1 MFVYRARTSCPIC
14 NTSSE
19 IWIQQG
25 KIVPLDIIECP
36 NCEQLFEG
44 KDFISSFIELRT
56 NASISSLT
64 NAT

>member
-14 NTSSE
+14 NTPSE
-19 IWIQQG
+19 VWIQQG

-56 NASISSLT
+56 NVTVSSLT

>member
-1 MFVYRARTSCPIC
+1 MFVYRARTSCPVC
-14 NTSSE
+14 NTPSE
-19 IWIQQG
+19 IWVQQG
-25 KIVPLDIIECP
+25 KVVPLDIIECT

-56 NASISSLT
+56 NVTVSSIT

>member
-1 MFVYRARTSCPIC
+1 MFVYRAKTNCPVC
-14 NTSSE
+14 NTPSE
-19 IWIQQG
+19 VWIQQG
-25 KIVPLDIIECP
+25 KVVPLDIIECL

-56 NASISSLT
+56 NATISSLT

>member
-1 MFVYRARTSCPIC
+1 MFVYRAKANCPVC

-19 IWIQQG
+19 VWLQQG
-25 KIVPLDIIECP
+25 KVVPLDIIECL

-56 NASISSLT
+56 NATISSHSHK
-64 NAT
+64 

>member
-1 MFVYRARTSCPIC
+1 MC
-14 NTSSE
+14 NTPSE

-36 NCEQLFEG
+36 NCEQLYEG

-56 NASISSLT
+56 NATISSHSYK
-64 NAT
+64 

>member
-1 MFVYRARTSCPIC
+1 MFVYRARTSCPVC
-14 NTSSE
+14 NTLSE

-25 KIVPLDIIECP
+25 KVVPLDIIECP

-56 NASISSLT
+56 NVNVSSIT

>member
-1 MFVYRARTSCPIC
+1 MFVYRAKTNCPIC
-14 NTSSE
+14 NTPSE
-19 IWIQQG
+19 IWIQSG
-25 KIVPLDIIECP
+25 KVVPLDILECL

-56 NASISSLT
+56 NVTISSLT

>member
-1 MFVYRARTSCPIC
+1 MFVYRATTNCPVC

-19 IWIQQG
+19 VWIQSG
-25 KIVPLDIIECP
+25 KVVPLDIIECP

-56 NASISSLT
+56 NATISSHSYK
-64 NAT
+64 

>member
-1 MFVYRARTSCPIC
+1 MFVYRAKTSCPVC
-14 NTSSE
+14 NTPSE
-19 IWIQQG
+19 VWIQQG
-25 KIVPLDIIECP
+25 KIVPLDIIECL

-56 NASISSLT
+56 NATISSLT

>member
-1 MFVYRARTSCPIC
+1 MFVYRAKASCPMC
-14 NTSSE
+14 NTPSE

-56 NASISSLT
+56 NATISSHSYK
-64 NAT
+64 

>member
-1 MFVYRARTSCPIC
+1 MFVYRAKTSCPVC
-14 NTSSE
+14 NTPSE
-19 IWIQQG
+19 VWIQQG
-25 KIVPLDIIECP
+25 KIVPLDIIECL

-56 NASISSLT
+56 NATISSTT

>member
-1 MFVYRARTSCPIC
+1 MC
-14 NTSSE
+14 NTPSE

-36 NCEQLFEG
+36 NCEQLYEG

>member
-1 MFVYRARTSCPIC
+1 MFVYRAKASCPMC
-14 NTSSE
+14 NTPSE

-36 NCEQLFEG
+36 NCEQLYEG

>member
-1 MFVYRARTSCPIC
+1 MFVYRARTSCPVC
-14 NTSSE
+14 NTPSE

-25 KIVPLDIIECP
+25 KVVPLDIIECP

-56 NASISSLT
+56 NVTVSSIT